1 MKVLHDM
8 PNNERRSLIEC
19 LVYQPDNLVTCLAL
33 PALGEQVIR
42 ILIGLLPLLDEKDLL
57 AVIEQCRPDRTDF
70 WPILWPL
77 LTLTDTESEGSD
89 FGLLLVNFY
98 VTVQLLAMKKAQNC
112 DVNLVR
118 RVLPKGL
125 PNPKSSSLGQL
136 GT

>member
-8 PNNERRSLIEC
+8 PNNERKSLIEC
-19 LVYQPDNLVTCLAL
+19 LVYQPDNLVTCLAF
-33 PALGEQVIR
+33 PALGEQVVR

-77 LTLTDTESEGSD
+77 LASPDSESEG

-98 VTVQLLAMKKAQNC
+98 VTVQLLAMKKAPNC

-125 PNPKSSSLGQL
+125 PKPTSSSLGHL
-136 GT
+136 GKR